1 MSGNVVDLKR
11 AKQKLKQNK
20 ISEHNK
26 KASHVGIVNK
36 FFYKIAALFR
46 ALKKRRKA

>member
-1 MSGNVVDLKR
+1 MGGNVVNLKR

-20 ISEHNK
+20 IRAYNK

-46 ALKKRRKA
+46 ALKKRRKS